1 MTVLDVVRRLP
12 DVPVL
17 RDLCR
22 SLAMLDAILSPDH
35 LFRCYSFDR
44 RWGPSQEMASMNN
57 GQGDDFSLVLVPA
70 GACLRGFDHE
80 SPMSPY
86 AGDGDRDGPWPG
98 ICDGIPD
105 ELRTAGIT
113 EPAFCDEDGLPRVT
127 ACVWRTPDSPV
138 WRAGDIDFPTGHPDP
153 DGSDRLFRLL
163 VDPTPDAYH
172 AFARVHHEAL
182 PDLSAVQHLY
192 ALRPLTSEVIAA
204 LNPEVTLDA
213 LHDDIETI
221 GYPHAEAREEHGG

>member
-1 MTVLDVVRRLP
+1 MTVLDVVSRLP

-35 LFRCYSFDR
+35 LLRSYSFDR
-44 RWGPSQEMASMNN
+44 RWGPSQEMASMDN

-86 AGDGDRDGPWPG
+86 AGDADGTWPG

-105 ELRTAGIT
+105 ELRSAGIT

-138 WRAGDIDFPTGHPDP
+138 WRAGDIDFPQGHPDP

-163 VDPTPDAYH
+163 LDPTPDAYH
-172 AFARVHHEAL
+172 AFAQEYHGARPE
-182 PDLSAVQHLY
+182 LSAVQHLY
-192 ALRPLTSEVIAA
+192 ALRPLTPEIVMA

-213 LHDDIETI
+213 LSDDIESI
-221 GYPHAEAREEHGG
+221 GYPHSATPEGEDG